1 MRYFSLIILIFLLS
15 NCSKHK
21 TVFICG
27 DHVCV
32 NKAEAEQYFEE
43 NLSIEVK
50 VLNKKVKKEINLVE
64 LNLNKKIDEKD
75 EISILSK
82 EETKNEIKVLSNKEV
97 TEIKRNVKNKKKK
110 KKIVKK
116 IIKKDKQIKNT
127 NTKQTQKTVKLN
139 KIDEPQNEFKKDIVY
154 KKNKDVFDV
163 CTILEKCSIDEI
175 SKYLIKEGKKKDFPD
190 IMTRQ

>member
-1 MRYFSLIILIFLLS
+1 
-15 NCSKHK
+15 
-21 TVFICG
+21 
-27 DHVCV
+27 V
-32 NKAEAEQYFEE
+32 NRAEAEQYFEE

-64 LNLNKKIDEKD
+64 LNLNKNTNEKD
-75 EISILSK
+75 EISISSK
-82 EETKNEIKVLSNKEV
+82 EETTNEIKVLSNKEV
-97 TEIKRNVKNKKKK
+97 AEIKTKVKNKKKK
-110 KKIVKK
+110 NKIAKR
-116 IIKKDKQIKNT
+116 IIKKDNQIENKK
-127 NTKQTQKTVKLN
+127 KQTQKTIKLN
-139 KIDEPQNEFKKDIVY
+139 KIDKPQKEFKKDIVY

>member
-1 MRYFSLIILIFLLS
+1 MRYLSLIILIFLFS

-27 DHVCV
+27 DHICV
-32 NKAEAEQYFEE
+32 NRAEAEQYFEE

-50 VLNKKVKKEINLVE
+50 VLNKKVIKEINLVE
-64 LNLNKKIDEKD
+64 LNLNKNTNEKD
-75 EISILSK
+75 EISISSK
-82 EETKNEIKVLSNKEV
+82 EETTNEIKVLSNKEV
-97 TEIKRNVKNKKKK
+97 AEIKTKVKNKKKK
-110 KKIVKK
+110 NKIAER
-116 IIKKDKQIKNT
+116 IIKKDNQIENKK
-127 NTKQTQKTVKLN
+127 KQTQKTVKLN
-139 KIDEPQNEFKKDIVY
+139 KIDKPQKEFKKDIVY